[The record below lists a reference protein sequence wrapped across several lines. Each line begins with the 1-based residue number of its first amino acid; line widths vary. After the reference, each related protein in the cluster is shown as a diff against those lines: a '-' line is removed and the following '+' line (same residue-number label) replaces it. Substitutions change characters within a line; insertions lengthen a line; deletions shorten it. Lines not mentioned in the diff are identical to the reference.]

1 MQLLGVHRSRPVTR
15 KCPDFYPHSQTTP
28 AHDRLTPCNAPSP
41 RSCCSFRASPSVSRL
56 VAGGYSELSLRQTTR
71 HRSPQ
76 QFSINQKSGS
86 RSSPSCQ
93 PEQQEPSAP
102 RQTPSRTF
110 STQKCYRNE
119 QGPQNSLLLSSVRT
133 FEPSVQTMTSSSSFR
148 ANSSISFA
156 TKRHTTPR
164 RQPSQYQSSAP

>member
-1 MQLLGVHRSRPVTR
+1 MQPLKVQLRRPVTR

-41 RSCCSFRASPSVSRL
+41 RYCCSFRASPSAYL
-56 VAGGYSELSLRQTTR
+56 LAAGGYSALSSPQMTP

-93 PEQQEPSAP
+93 PEQREPSAP
-102 RQTPSRTF
+102 RQTPSRTS

-119 QGPQNSLLLSSVRT
+119 QGPQNSLHLSSVRT
-133 FEPSVQTMTSSSSFR
+133 SEPSVQTMTSSSSFQ
-148 ANSSISFA
+148 ANLSILFA

-164 RQPSQYQSSAP
+164 RQPSQCRLSAP

>member
-1 MQLLGVHRSRPVTR
+1 MRPLKVQLRRPVTR

-41 RSCCSFRASPSVSRL
+41 RSCCLFQALPSAYL
-56 VAGGYSELSLRQTTR
+56 LAAGGYSALSSPQMTP

-76 QFSINQKSGS
+76 QFSISQKSDS
-86 RSSPSCQ
+86 RSSPSCL

-102 RQTPSRTF
+102 HQTPSRTS
-110 STQKCYRNE
+110 STQKCYRSE
-119 QGPQNSLLLSSVRT
+119 QAPQNLRPLSSVRT
-133 FEPSVQTMTSSSSFR
+133 SEPSVQTMTSSSSFQ
-148 ANSSISFA
+148 ANLSILFA

-164 RQPSQYQSSAP
+164 RQPSQCRLSAP